1 MHTNPELLAL
11 LALGEDVGNA
21 EERAHVRSCPKC
33 STEVAELAKLAG
45 IGRSAGAEDLLMP
58 PAPQVWDRVRAELA
72 FADSPSLERTESTD
86 QPATT
91 VSPVPVLSRPAR
103 RSLRWM
109 ALAAVLALIAGF
121 GIGTGWQQLR
131 QPSQTVIAKADL
143 KAFPKYPGS
152 SGSASITIDEDG
164 NKFLVV
170 KISTPDQ
177 VQDLQVWMINSAGDG
192 MRAMGFID
200 SGGEPLPLPRDMSL
214 VQFPIVDV
222 SDEPLNDAN
231 PAHSGNTV
239 VRGTLDI

>member
-21 EERAHVRSCPKC
+21 EERAHLRSCPEC

-45 IGRSAGAEDLLMP
+45 IGRSAGADDLLIP
-58 PAPQVWDRVRAELA
+58 PAPQVWDRVRAELG

-86 QPATT
+86 LPAPT
-91 VSPVPVLSRPAR
+91 VSPLPVPGRSAR

-121 GIGTGWQQLR
+121 GIGTGWQQFR

-177 VQDLQVWMINSAGDG
+177 VQDLQVWMIDSTGKG

-214 VQFPIVDV
+214 VQFPTVDV

>member
-21 EERAHVRSCPKC
+21 DDREHLRNCPEC
-33 STEVAELAKLAG
+33 SREVAELAKLAG

-58 PAPQVWDRVRAELA
+58 PAPQVWDRVRAELG
-72 FADSPSLERTESTD
+72 FADSPALERTEITD
-86 QPATT
+86 QPAAS
-91 VSPVPVLSRPAR
+91 VSPLPVPDSRPAR
-103 RSLRWM
+103 GLRWM
-109 ALAAVLALIAGF
+109 ALAAVLALITGF

-170 KISTPDQ
+170 KISTPDK
-177 VQDLQVWMINSAGDG
+177 VQDLQVWMISSAGKG